1 MHCLFVL
8 LVGIYRTAPSKRALK
23 LTYAKVATCEL
34 WSFQGASMMLSL
46 AIKLPEHPL
55 VIYLYSLSV
64 VSIIWSL
71 CKVRRVKSVN
81 ATTFCSKNLAS
92 LAFLQTSCMEQ
103 SLHLFRPAGLLSK
116 LVQ

>member
-8 LVGIYRTAPSKRALK
+8 LVGFYRIVPSKRALR
-23 LTYAKVATCEL
+23 LTYAEVATCEL

-81 ATTFCSKNLAS
+81 ATAI
-92 LAFLQTSCMEQ
+92 LQQKPGQPGFSADK
-103 SLHLFRPAGLLSK
+103 LHGTVPSPLPACRPAL
-116 LVQ
+116 